1 MASYIAPQVKDK
13 FDSLSLGLR
22 NMVLER
28 NVRIN
33 TIHDLINTLEQ
44 IVAEAEE

>member
-13 FDSLSLGLR
+13 FDSLSSGLR

-28 NVRIN
+28 NVQIN
-33 TIHDLINTLEQ
+33 TIHDLINALEQ